1 MILNNLALLRFRNLI
16 EVNQDW
22 NQNFNIIWGKN
33 AQGKTNL
40 LEAIYLLG
48 YVKSFRPARHHEII
62 CQHEE
67 QAFLKGQLTS
77 QGVNHQLEIK
87 LTPNGRTLRVNGK
100 PVQRLKQ
107 FFGYLRPVLFTPE
120 ELGIVR
126 GYPAGRRSLLD
137 RAILHVEKN
146 YLDYYQQYERI
157 LKQRNQLLKR
167 QAREQELQ
175 PWTVALINAGVQI
188 RHSRIIYVERIR
200 PLLKDVYQNIVG
212 SSETADCIYSTIQ
225 KHEDELKEEFAAELD
240 RKHIKEKQLGQ
251 TLVGPHR
258 DDLDFYVDGQS
269 LKTFGSQGQQRSFL
283 LAFKAAQV
291 LDQQMLFGEPPI
303 LLLDDLASELDMER
317 QSRFVDFLIK
327 QRTQVFLT
335 TASPEILAEA
345 VKNQAGYY
353 RVDQGKINT
362 LSPE

>member
-1 MILNNLALLRFRNLI
+1 MILKNLALRKFRNLC
-16 EVNQDW
+16 EVNQEW

-48 YVKSFRPARHHEII
+48 YVKSFRPARNQEMI
-62 CQHEE
+62 CQFEK
-67 QAFLKGQLTS
+67 QASLKGKLIS
-77 QGVNHQLEIK
+77 KGVNHQLEIK
-87 LTPNGRTLRVNGK
+87 LTANGRTLRINGK

-107 FFGYLRPVLFTPE
+107 FFGYLRPILFTPE
-120 ELGIVR
+120 ELGIVK
-126 GYPAGRRSLLD
+126 GYPSGRRSLID
-137 RAILHVEKN
+137 RAILHVDNN
-146 YLDYYQQYERI
+146 YLDSYQQYERI
-157 LKQRNQLLKR
+157 LKQRNQLLR
-167 QAREQELQ
+167 QQAHDQELQ
-175 PWTVALINAGVQI
+175 PWTAALINAGVQI

-200 PLLKDVYQNIVG
+200 PLLKEVYQSIVG
-212 SSETADCIYSTIQ
+212 TVETADCIYSCIQ
-225 KHEDELKEEFAAELD
+225 KHEEKLKEEFKADLE
-240 RKHIKEKQLGQ
+240 RKRARERQLGQ

-258 DDLDFYVDGQS
+258 DDLDFYVDGHS

-291 LDQQMLFGEPPI
+291 LDQQKLFGESPI

-353 RVDQGKINT
+353 KVEQGKINS